1 MTGQQQ
7 YLVEG
12 IIGDLVGFLVE
23 DKKLELPQAFSVVY
37 NSEFYNKLQ
46 DVETGLYLEGAAY
59 NYELLKNELK
69 FARFF

>member
-12 IIGDLVGFLVE
+12 IIGDLVVFLVE
-23 DKKLELPQAFSVVY
+23 DKNLELPMAFSVVY
-37 NSEFYNKLQ
+37 NSEFYNKLL
-46 DVETGLYLEGAAY
+46 DTETGLYLEGSAY

-69 FARFF
+69 FGSFS